1 MTDTHSHIYMPDAF
15 EDGGV
20 EAMLSAMR
28 AGVNRV
34 VFPCVTIDSLV
45 PMRHLHEQFPM
56 ESRLAIGLHPTEVG
70 EDWREQLD
78 KMEALLPG
86 DFSAIGEV
94 GIDLYHDA
102 TMRAEQKEAFA
113 RQLKWASKYSLPV
126 IIHCRNGLDDTLEV
140 LSTAEKELPVLIF
153 HSFTGDVEDVRRIRK
168 VCDPWF
174 GINGVVTFKNA
185 PALRAALPEIG
196 LDRIL
201 LETDAPWLAPVPN
214 RGKRNESA
222 YIPHIRNCVAEVLAK
237 AGVVS
242 AQGAPVD
249 AEIVEEVTDA
259 SAVRIFGF

>member
-20 EAMLSAMR
+20 EAMLAAIR
-28 AGVNRV
+28 AGVSRV
-34 VFPCVTIDSLV
+34 VFPCVTIDSLT
-45 PMRHLHEQFPM
+45 PMRDLHHQFPA
-56 ESRLAIGLHPTEVG
+56 ETRLALGLHPTEVG
-70 EDWREQLD
+70 PEWRRQLD
-78 KMEALLPG
+78 QMEALLPG

-102 TMRAEQKEAFA
+102 SMRAEQKEAFA
-113 RQLKWASKYSLPV
+113 RQLTWASKYSLPV
-126 IIHCRNGLDDTLEV
+126 IIHCRDGLDDTLEI
-140 LSTAEKELPVLIF
+140 LSASEKELPVLIF
-153 HSFTGDVEDVRRIRK
+153 HSFTGTVDDVRRIRE

-222 YIPHIRNCVAEVLAK
+222 FIPHIRNCVADVLRN
-237 AGVVS
+237 AGVVT
-242 AQGAPVD
+242 AEGMPVT
-249 AEIVEEVTDA
+249 AEAVEEVTDA
-259 SAVRIFGF
+259 SATRIFGF